1 MSRLADWWRRLT
13 AAPPRVQDHPQPAA
27 PRPRPAT
34 ASDGLEIVDAPPARP
49 PSRVGAAGFDPY
61 ASDAGF
67 SKPHSWERVD
77 HD

>member
-1 MSRLADWWRRLT
+1 MSRLRDWWRRLT
-13 AAPPRVQDHPQPAA
+13 GRPPRAQDQPRPAAPKPRTAAPPDDLQI
-27 PRPRPAT
+27 T
-34 ASDGLEIVDAPPARP
+34 DGPPVRGP
-49 PSRVGAAGFDPY
+49 NRVGAAGFDPY